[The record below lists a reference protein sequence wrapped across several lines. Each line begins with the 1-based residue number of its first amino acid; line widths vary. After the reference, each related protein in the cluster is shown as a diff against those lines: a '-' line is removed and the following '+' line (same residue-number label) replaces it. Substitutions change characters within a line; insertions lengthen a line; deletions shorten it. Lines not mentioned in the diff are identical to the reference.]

1 MWLTNSSVGRKLV
14 MSISGIF
21 LVLFLTFHMSM
32 NLVAIISADAY
43 NAVCGFLGSNWY
55 AVAGTAVLAAGLIL
69 HFVFAAIL
77 TAQNK
82 NARPVSYEV
91 SSKTD
96 VEWSSKNMFVLGII
110 VIGLIGLHLYH
121 FWAKMML
128 PELVGCPEMEEATA
142 EIVANVSLA
151 CENVPATQNGAALIK
166 YTFSQ
171 LWVVALYI
179 VWLVALWFH
188 LTHGVW
194 SALHTLG
201 LNNKVW
207 MSRVKCISNIVAT
220 ILCLGFAAVVVF
232 GYISNL

>member
-55 AVAGTAVLAAGLIL
+55 AVAGTAVLVAGVLV
-69 HFVFAAIL
+69 HFVMAAVL

-82 NARPVSYEV
+82 NARPVKYEV

-96 VEWSSKNMFVLGII
+96 VEWSSKNMFVLGLVII
-110 VIGLIGLHLYH
+110 GILCFHLIH

-128 PELVGCPEMEEATA
+128 PELIGSEDMIKETA
-142 EIVANVSLA
+142 AIVAQSGLECKEV
-151 CENVPATQNGAALIK
+151 EATQNGAALIRF
-166 YTFSQ
+166 TFSQ
-171 LWVVALYI
+171 WWVCLIYLT
-179 VWLVALWFH
+179 WLCALWFH
-188 LTHGVW
+188 LTHGIW
-194 SALHTLG
+194 SALHTVG
-201 LNNKVW
+201 MNNKVW
-207 MSRVKCISNIVAT
+207 MSRIKCISMIFAT
-220 ILCLGFAAVVVF
+220 IICLGFAAVVVF
-232 GYISNL
+232 GYCSNL